1 VNERPVSA
9 SLGLPLVLATG
20 NTDKARELCEL
31 LSDAL
36 DSVLVTIAVTVRDR
50 PVGFV
55 VERPEQFTTTLERLV
70 RLDEAPDV
78 EEVGSTLEENARIK
92 ARGVGDALGLLAV
105 ADDTGLEIDALDGA
119 PGVRAARYA
128 GDNATYAD
136 NVAKA
141 LAELEGVPPLR
152 RTARFATVV
161 LARTPRGEEL
171 VVRGEIEGLIAT
183 EPRGTN
189 GFGYDSIFEPI
200 EGDGRTFAEMT
211 ADEKHALSHRGR
223 ALRALVARLK
233 DSEEQR

>member
-1 VNERPVSA
+1 MSELR
-9 SLGLPLVLATG
+9 LPLVLATS

-36 DSVLVTIAVTVRDR
+36 DTILVTVAVTVGER

-55 VERPEQFTTTLERLV
+55 VERPDQFAATLEQLV
-70 RLDEAPDV
+70 TLDEAPDV
-78 EEVGSTLEENARIK
+78 EETGTTLEENARIK
-92 ARGVGDALGLLAV
+92 ARGVGDALGLPAV

-128 GDNATYAD
+128 GENATYAD
-136 NVAKA
+136 NVAKVLHA
-141 LAELEGVPPLR
+141 LDEVAGLR

-161 LARTPRGEEL
+161 VARSPGGDEF
-171 VVRGEIEGLIAT
+171 VVRGEVEGLITT
-183 EPRGTN
+183 EPRGDG
-189 GFGYDSIFEPI
+189 GFGYDSVFEPI

-223 ALRALVARLK
+223 ALRALVSHLK
-233 DSEEQR
+233 DSEEKQ

>member
-1 VNERPVSA
+1 V
-9 SLGLPLVLATG
+9 
-20 NTDKARELCEL
+20 
-31 LSDAL
+31 
-36 DSVLVTIAVTVRDR
+36 
-50 PVGFV
+50 
-55 VERPEQFTTTLERLV
+55 
-70 RLDEAPDV
+70 
-78 EEVGSTLEENARIK
+78 ENARIK

-128 GDNATYAD
+128 GENATYAD

-161 LARTPRGEEL
+161 VARTPSGEEL
-171 VVRGEIEGLIAT
+171 IVRGEIEGLIAT
-183 EPRGTN
+183 EPRGTG

-200 EGDGRTFAEMT
+200 EGDGRTFAEMS

-233 DSEEQR
+233 ESEEQR